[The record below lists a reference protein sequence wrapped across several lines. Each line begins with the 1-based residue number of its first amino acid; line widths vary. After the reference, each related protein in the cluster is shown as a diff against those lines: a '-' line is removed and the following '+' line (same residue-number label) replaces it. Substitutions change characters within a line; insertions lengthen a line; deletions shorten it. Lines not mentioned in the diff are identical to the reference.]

1 MSSVFHL
8 DVKWKLQRFRE
19 KTTQWVRCLISRE
32 GGNGD
37 GVSSPSLGMFLIL
50 PLVRIQE
57 LESAVSC
64 GWWVSEGLVSGILPP
79 LDSEQKDGKA
89 AHLER

>member
-1 MSSVFHL
+1 MLPSVWSEFHH
-8 DVKWKLQRFRE
+8 FP
-19 KTTQWVRCLISRE
+19 
-32 GGNGD
+32 
-37 GVSSPSLGMFLIL
+37 VSLRPDAFSLGTPFQPPLHLGMFLIL